1 MKTTTFKVWQGNSDG
16 GELKTYEVEVA
27 QGYVVL
33 DAIHRIQAEQANDLA
48 VRWNCKAG
56 KCGSCSAEVN
66 GSPKLMCMTR
76 VDELPADQPITVEPM
91 RTFPVVK
98 DLVTD
103 VSWITEM
110 EVGIWISMMSN
121 VLRNSGNVL
130 SVSCAKTYVTS
141 SGTINFMTDSPG
153 HATMFTWQIWR

>member
-16 GELKTYEVEVA
+16 GELKTYEVEVD

-33 DAIHRIQAEQANDLA
+33 DAIHRIQAEQVNDLA

-76 VDELPADQPITVEPM
+76 
-91 RTFPVVK
+91 
-98 DLVTD
+98 
-103 VSWITEM
+103 
-110 EVGIWISMMSN
+110 G
-121 VLRNSGNVL
+121 
-130 SVSCAKTYVTS
+130 
-141 SGTINFMTDSPG
+141 
-153 HATMFTWQIWR
+153 